1 MLSARKAMTWRVF
14 ITCWLVYTAFW
25 TPYLVREHFPAISL
39 METGSLNVERY
50 LGWSEDIFRGARGG
64 AYINNNPGAS
74 LTAAV
79 PLFVLRPVL
88 RQVESWNRTLP
99 RPPLPEN
106 DPEFVG
112 RMLSEGRGY
121 YYFLI
126 SFLCVALVMAP
137 ATAAVA
143 AYLCSR
149 LGEAGVA
156 PMHAAQAALLYGIGT
171 PVLFRAAHLNHN
183 LLVCNA
189 GFAALLLLWDPRN
202 ASVRAGRAAVA
213 GLLAGYT
220 VLCDYSGVVVV
231 AVVALYVWLRSAG
244 GRPAARWKI
253 LAAYAA
259 GLAPGIVGLA
269 LYQAWAFGDLLRP
282 SQHYMVPTA
291 PTSHGYRGI
300 DWPSPALL
308 VANFFDPR
316 FGLFAYCPA
325 LLLALAAPFVKG
337 VKHRV
342 PARETAVLLLYC
354 LLFVLFCAANQYSW
368 LQPLT
373 GFRYLVPVVPA
384 LALLALQT
392 AEALPRSVRRVV
404 AAVTCGQSILM
415 VAGYQNNFPEAVR
428 SLWERGFELQWM
440 TRLEH
445 LGVPVDGRWPP
456 AFFALLVIAIAA
468 IWGVPGRKQPGVL
481 PKS

>member
-1 MLSARKAMTWRVF
+1 
-14 ITCWLVYTAFW
+14 
-25 TPYLVREHFPAISL
+25 
-39 METGSLNVERY
+39 
-50 LGWSEDIFRGARGG
+50 
-64 AYINNNPGAS
+64 
-74 LTAAV
+74 
-79 PLFVLRPVL
+79 
-88 RQVESWNRTLP
+88 
-99 RPPLPEN
+99 
-106 DPEFVG
+106 
-112 RMLSEGRGY
+112 
-121 YYFLI
+121 
-126 SFLCVALVMAP
+126 MAP

-156 PMHAAQAALLYGIGT
+156 PIHAAQAALLYGVGT

-202 ASVRAGRAAVA
+202 APVRAGRAAVA

-259 GLAPGIVGLA
+259 GVAPGIVGLT

-308 VANFFDPR
+308 AANFFDPR

-325 LLLALAAPFVKG
+325 LLLALAAPFCKTRQTPRSRARDRSSFPLLPVVRSVLRG
-337 VKHRV
+337 QPVFLAAAPHGLPIPCAGGSGSRPPGAPDSRSLAAKH
-342 PARETAVLLLYC
+342 PANR
-354 LLFVLFCAANQYSW
+354 
-368 LQPLT
+368 
-373 GFRYLVPVVPA
+373 GGRYLRPEHPDGRRLSEQLPGSRS
-384 LALLALQT
+384 LAVGKGIRAAMDDT
-392 AEALPRSVRRVV
+392 ARR
-404 AAVTCGQSILM
+404 TW
-415 VAGYQNNFPEAVR
+415 AVR
-428 SLWERGFELQWM
+428 
-440 TRLEH
+440 
-445 LGVPVDGRWPP
+445 
-456 AFFALLVIAIAA
+456 
-468 IWGVPGRKQPGVL
+468 
-481 PKS
+481 